1 MQMQGAVFDER
12 IAMVSGATTS
22 AVTRNAPRAERCII
36 LRKKTPGGETKTR
49 RGKIHCA
56 EVENCIKPRF
66 KDARRQRV
74 RMGWNFN
81 QKNNRNASLNPL
93 GGLGAVFA
101 LMKAV
106 RVCVNVELFDNWPFE
121 LKWPRN
127 AATVILHFPA
137 AVLGDRKRRFAA
149 ALSALF
155 RRCARH

>member
-1 MQMQGAVFDER
+1 MYNTEKKLQAVKQKLPVEKSTAPR
-12 IAMVSGATTS
+12 WKIALSLGSRTRTGSACGWGGISIRKTIAM
-22 AVTRNAPRAERCII
+22 RRC
-36 LRKKTPGGETKTR
+36 P
-49 RGKIHCA
+49 
-56 EVENCIKPRF
+56 
-66 KDARRQRV
+66 
-74 RMGWNFN
+74 
-81 QKNNRNASLNPL
+81 SL
-93 GGLGAVFA
+93 GLGVVFA
-101 LMKAV
+101 PMKAV

>member
-1 MQMQGAVFDER
+1 M
-12 IAMVSGATTS
+12 
-22 AVTRNAPRAERCII
+22 
-36 LRKKTPGGETKTR
+36 
-49 RGKIHCA
+49 
-56 EVENCIKPRF
+56 ENCIKPRF
-66 KDARRQRV
+66 KDAHRQRV

-106 RVCVNVELFDNWPFE
+106 RVCVNVELFDNWPYE

-137 AVLGDRKRRFAA
+137 AVLVDRKRRFAA
-149 ALSALF
+149 ALSTLF